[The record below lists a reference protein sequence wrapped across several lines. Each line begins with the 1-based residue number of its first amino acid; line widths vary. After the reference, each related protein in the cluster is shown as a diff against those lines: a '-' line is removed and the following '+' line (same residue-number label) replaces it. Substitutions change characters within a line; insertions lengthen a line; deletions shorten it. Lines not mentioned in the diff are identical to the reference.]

1 MTITTGNRAFAVCPE
16 ICHVLNLGHT
26 ANVVFAVCRPKQHT
40 AKKGTRH
47 PCFFDVSQQRK
58 HTVKVWHTANTCV
71 CRVAKIK
78 HSANTRFAVCLSGAH
93 GKHVGKNLNL
103 PSKIFLLDTYNV
115 CYFILNFAAFH
126 MKFAI
131 FSTLVSL
138 IEFLGDWTGSLLNI
152 GI

>member
-1 MTITTGNRAFAVCPE
+1 MHLPCADQSSTRQRKVTRQTNFLPCVTLQNARQTP
-16 ICHVLNLGHT
+16 
-26 ANVVFAVCRPKQHT
+26 
-40 AKKGTRH
+40 GTRH

-58 HTVKVWHTANTCV
+58 HTVKIWHTANTCV
-71 CRVAKIK
+71 CRVPKIK
-78 HSANTRFAVCLSGAH
+78 HSANTCFAVCLSGAH

-115 CYFILNFAAFH
+115 CYFILNFAIFH

-138 IEFLGDWTGSLLNI
+138 IEFLGD
-152 GI
+152 